1 MSHRAPKRPIAATIA
16 VAASMCAALLVG
28 GCAATSSEPAPPT
41 SSTQIINGDPAVV
54 ELAQDL
60 TAVFGPLEFSSVRPH
75 DPYPEHAEGLALD
88 VMVPG
93 WDTPAGRELGDRIA
107 VWVSDHAPDY
117 RVSYTLWRQH
127 YQPFPT
133 NVYKAALM
141 EDRGSPTA
149 NHLDHLHIT
158 VNPAGAQDV

>member
-1 MSHRAPKRPIAATIA
+1 MSHRAPRRPIAATTA
-16 VAASMCAALLVG
+16 VAASMCAVLLVG

-41 SSTQIINGDPAVV
+41 SSTQIVNGDPAVV